1 MSSFN
6 DDSLG
11 IIRKTEEGIVVEPLG
26 EDGAALIREV
36 KDQEGHKKV
45 TIKSEAP
52 EDCPLEPELP
62 TELTLCAA
70 LQDLKAAR
78 EGEMDLL
85 TLLERLTRREV
96 LRDKWDRE
104 GMTEEVS
111 EGMRKLEDE
120 EGLFLG

>member
-1 MSSFN
+1 MSNFN

-11 IIRKTEEGIVVEPLG
+11 IIRRTEEGIEVEPLG
-26 EDGAALIREV
+26 EEGATLIQEV
-36 KDQEGHKKV
+36 KEQEGHKKV

-62 TELTLCAA
+62 TELTICAA
-70 LQDLKAAR
+70 LVDLKAAR

-104 GMTEEVS
+104 GLTEEVS
-111 EGMRKLEDE
+111 EEMQKLE
-120 EGLFLG
+120 